1 MKERTRRLAIA
12 FVLSIAN
19 VAVFKSYASEI
30 WQTFGQKPLAQF
42 GLIALLGLWVSSAG
56 IIWFHISNDVRDT
69 FRQLNRTLSRDI
81 TLDLSEPTGD
91 NNV

>member
-12 FVLSIAN
+12 FVLTIAN
-19 VAVFKSYASEI
+19 VAVFKSYAREI
-30 WQTFGQKPLAQF
+30 WQIFGQKPLAEF
-42 GLIALLGLWVSSAG
+42 DLIALLGLWVSSAG
-56 IIWFHISNDVRDT
+56 VIWFHISNDVRET
-69 FRQLNRTLSRDI
+69 FRQLNRALSRDI